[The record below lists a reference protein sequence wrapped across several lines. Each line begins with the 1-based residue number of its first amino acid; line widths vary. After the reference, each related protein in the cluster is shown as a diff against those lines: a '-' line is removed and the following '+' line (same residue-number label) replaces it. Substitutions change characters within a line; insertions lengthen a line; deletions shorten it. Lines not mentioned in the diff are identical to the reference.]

1 MRLYFNTGY
10 LGKFMD
16 SDEHFKH
23 QGIPITDTSEEHSV
37 VEREAVTSTDLQG
50 SEDVKWLR
58 RGRDDGSL

>member
-1 MRLYFNTGY
+1 
-10 LGKFMD
+10 MD

-37 VEREAVTSTDLQG
+37 DEREAVTSTDLQG